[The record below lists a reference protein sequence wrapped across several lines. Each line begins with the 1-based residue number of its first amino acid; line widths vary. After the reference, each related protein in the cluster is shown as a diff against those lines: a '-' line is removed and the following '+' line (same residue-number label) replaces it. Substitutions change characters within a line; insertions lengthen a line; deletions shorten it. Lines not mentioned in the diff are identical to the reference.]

1 MKKKNPNYFYFA
13 SLSHGVF
20 SPTDLLRVV
29 CYLSENFPP
38 PFYVFV
44 RKIVKTWMKVSKI
57 SFRKLSV
64 DVTTQLTNTSAN
76 LPLRGEKNFSFYFL
90 WGKPVEFCCCFIDIE
105 GGRECFFSHFSHS
118 LLSLKCVCVLVHI
131 ALYIENPRNSLF
143 YVAKEEQLT
152 NL

>member
-105 GGRECFFSHFSHS
+105 GGRKCFS
-118 LLSLKCVCVLVHI
+118 LTSLILSYRLLFCWNACVCVGAYCFVHWKSSKLLI
-131 ALYIENPRNSLF
+131 LCC
-143 YVAKEEQLT
+143 
-152 NL
+152 